1 MTHFVLFQKLPNDDI
16 IDTFPMMISVSNSIL
31 FLRDLMLRCAEIIQL
46 KIFFSIPFRPLNETS
61 RLKRV
66 MVSATFFL
74 MYFV

>member
-1 MTHFVLFQKLPNDDI
+1 MTHLVLFQKLPNDDI

-31 FLRDLMLRCAEIIQL
+31 FLRDLMLRCAGIIQL
-46 KIFFSIPFRPLNETS
+46 KIFFSIPLRLVNETS